1 MLFVLRWLKI
11 IFLSFGISPN
21 LKIAENTEIQI
32 LKQEVLE
39 ELFDQKYESGD
50 KDFVNLVNMYTSYR
64 GDEALKDMLLDIF
77 NFIQSTPFP
86 EKWLEEK
93 TELFNIKE
101 MSFEENPWGEVLFN
115 KAKEDAGFECT

>member
-64 GDEALKDMLLDIF
+64 GDEAL
-77 NFIQSTPFP
+77 
-86 EKWLEEK
+86 
-93 TELFNIKE
+93 IK
-101 MSFEENPWGEVLFN
+101 SYH
-115 KAKEDAGFECT
+115 KR